1 MADEIY
7 TRLETEFKGIRDERG
22 LHANTATRIGTAFL
36 ELLYLLRR
44 FGIYEGKLASEDYV
58 KDQQGFAIYKEG
70 DKWKIEIDNAQI
82 RNLLTA
88 AEAEIGEATI
98 DQAEIGTIKNRTEF
112 LLGLKTFGSILLGNY
127 ASGVEGGIITA
138 TGDAELKEL
147 VTRGLARLAELLVD
161 GDSAFGGKLSSL
173 LFNSGFLTGQG
184 WAILKEKVINAA
196 GVEEDKYTLEIDNV
210 TVRGLLRV
218 YELVVS
224 QLRGEYDNYRFAAMM
239 SIHHYD
245 PETGRIWLETEGG
258 RIKGNPYNAGTY
270 IECQQYQPGNDVVS
284 GGDGYLTKH
293 YEFIV
298 KEAGTGGMTDVSGD
312 RLDWI
317 TFKNFTTQIEGGTP
331 ESLIQKGNVI
341 VRADHKTDPERKGVV
356 DIMTVGPKTPYMDV
370 VYGRKTNPEDFLKSR
385 IGNLE
390 GVRTDLFGWLEG
402 FGAYINN
409 FYGVGKFFNRQ
420 TGEGLEARI
429 EGTRQH
435 LQSVYTETT
444 FNISDDDNYITNGF
458 FQRGLQSWVI
468 CETDGTPL
476 SGEDDDEMIGSGD
489 EPLLFNGNLLAY
501 RNRLTAE
508 PVVKDGIR
516 MLHLLGMGVS
526 QDFSLIKSNGY
537 HDEMASAID
546 TSDTSFVTVADTL
559 YMGIRILPVTSG
571 TLSFKFR
578 KNNGSVIGREFNLNA
593 GHDWLLQQAMDS
605 KSQPWDYTGSGKLV
619 ISYTGECYIRFV
631 ALQTDP
637 IVNSKTQ
644 FTTLFEQT
652 SRRITLE
659 AKKASDD
666 LTEAV
671 ASINIEYNRLTTTV
685 TNNKTA
691 ADNALDSLRSRATS
705 LEGRATSAEGRLDD
719 LEDDSSSYATWI
731 EQTDRTINLWAA
743 QFDASGNIKK
753 FSAIEQS
760 ISNIQTTV
768 TNNKTAADN
777 ALDSLRSRATSLE
790 GRATSAEGRL
800 DDLEDDSS
808 SYATWIEQTDRTIN
822 LWAAQFDASGNI
834 KKFSAIEQSI
844 DGISSTVQ
852 SHTSSISSLNNSM
865 STANGNISTLQGNVT
880 TLQSNYSS
888 LVSTVSG
895 ISGRVTTVEGY
906 KTTIDSHTSS
916 IGSLNSEMDGME
928 SQLTSATSRV
938 SALEIDNSSIKQF
951 VTKYEQS
958 GVPINNAGEWEMG
971 NTSESDTSIA
981 DRTYD
986 NIKVS
991 STNVCRTRKLFRV
1004 TTATFCTLNSGYNV
1018 GMVFFTENQRVYST
1032 TPWSGWKAPASNGV
1046 CSFDIPTVVK
1056 YAALL
1061 FRKADASN
1069 ISDYS
1074 VTIRKSGVTI
1084 TSDTLVTGAEIALFI
1099 TEDDLSNIQLKADN
1113 IDFEFS
1119 NRWSVKAKNHSEV
1132 MSLDTNGDLT
1142 VKGVIRCEMVYSNV
1156 STMTGDGNIN
1166 PATSRCNVIH
1176 LVSGVTAKLPRS
1188 NDYPGL
1194 EVTFF
1199 SRATTRTWWNPIIEA
1214 DDPIYIGEEDLVT
1227 DASNQVQLKRNLAA
1241 KFLSVGSSWQLIG
1254 GSVEKVS

>member
-760 ISNIQTTV
+760 I
-768 TNNKTAADN
+768 
-777 ALDSLRSRATSLE
+777 
-790 GRATSAEGRL
+790 
-800 DDLEDDSS
+800 
-808 SYATWIEQTDRTIN
+808 
-822 LWAAQFDASGNI
+822 
-834 KKFSAIEQSI
+834 

>member
-317 TFKNFTTQIEGGTP
+317 TFRNFTTQMEGGTP
-331 ESLIQKGNVI
+331 ESLIQKGDVI
-341 VRADHKTDPERKGVV
+341 VRADHESDPERKGVV

-489 EPLLFNGNLLAY
+489 EPLLFNGNILAY

-546 TSDTSFVTVADTL
+546 SSNTSFVTVADTL

-578 KNNGSVIGREFNLNA
+578 RNDGSAIGREFNLNA
-593 GHDWLLQQAMDS
+593 GHDWVLQQAMDS
-605 KSQPWDYTGSGKLV
+605 KSQPWVYTGSGKLV

-691 ADNALDSLRSRATS
+691 ADNALDSLRSRASS

-760 ISNIQTTV
+760 IN
-768 TNNKTAADN
+768 
-777 ALDSLRSRATSLE
+777 
-790 GRATSAEGRL
+790 
-800 DDLEDDSS
+800 
-808 SYATWIEQTDRTIN
+808 
-822 LWAAQFDASGNI
+822 
-834 KKFSAIEQSI
+834 
-844 DGISSTVQ
+844 GISSTVQ
-852 SHTSSISSLNNSM
+852 SHTSSISSLNNSV

-928 SQLTSATSRV
+928 SQLTSATSRI

-971 NTSESDTSIA
+971 NTKESDTSIA

-986 NIKVS
+986 NIKTS

-1018 GMVFFTENQRVYST
+1018 GMVFFTENQRVYSK

-1046 CSFDIPTVVK
+1046 CSFDIPSVVK

-1061 FRKADASN
+1061 FRKADSSN

-1084 TSDTLVTGAEIALFI
+1084 TSDTLVTGAEISLFI

-1199 SRATTRTWWNPIIEA
+1199 SRATTRNWWNPIIEA
-1214 DDPIYIGEEDLVT
+1214 DDPIYIGEEVLVT

>member
-317 TFKNFTTQIEGGTP
+317 TFENFTTQMEGGTP
-331 ESLIQKGNVI
+331 ESLIQKGDVI
-341 VRADHKTDPERKGVV
+341 VRADHESDPERKGVV

-546 TSDTSFVTVADTL
+546 SSDTSFVTVADTL

-578 KNNGSVIGREFNLNA
+578 RNDGSAIGREFNLNA
-593 GHDWLLQQAMDS
+593 GHDWVLQQAMDS
-605 KSQPWDYTGSGKLV
+605 KSQPWVYTGSGKLV

-666 LTEAV
+666 LSEAV

-691 ADNALDSLRSRATS
+691 ADNALDSLRSRASS

-760 ISNIQTTV
+760 ISSIQTTV

-777 ALDSLRSRATSLE
+777 AFATLSNTTLPAI
-790 GRATSAEGRL
+790 RNDITSA
-800 DDLEDDSS
+800 
-808 SYATWIEQTDRTIN
+808 YN
-822 LWAAQFDASGNI
+822 LA
-834 KKFSAIEQSI
+834 
-844 DGISSTVQ
+844 
-852 SHTSSISSLNNSM
+852 
-865 STANGNISTLQGNVT
+865 
-880 TLQSNYSS
+880 
-888 LVSTVSG
+888 
-895 ISGRVTTVEGY
+895 
-906 KTTIDSHTSS
+906 
-916 IGSLNSEMDGME
+916 
-928 SQLTSATSRV
+928 
-938 SALEIDNSSIKQF
+938 
-951 VTKYEQS
+951 
-958 GVPINNAGEWEMG
+958 
-971 NTSESDTSIA
+971 
-981 DRTYD
+981 
-986 NIKVS
+986 
-991 STNVCRTRKLFRV
+991 
-1004 TTATFCTLNSGYNV
+1004 NSGYNLAD
-1018 GMVFFTENQRVYST
+1018 SA
-1032 TPWSGWKAPASNGV
+1032 W
-1046 CSFDIPTVVK
+1046 D
-1056 YAALL
+1056 
-1061 FRKADASN
+1061 KADAAQ
-1069 ISDYS
+1069 D
-1074 VTIRKSGVTI
+1074 GVTALNATWVI
-1084 TSDTLVTGAEIALFI
+1084 QHSDRLELVSGQFDKNGKLTNTAGLVTGNGTFASLFASALNNDQTVAKVADI
-1099 TEDDLSNIQLKADN
+1099 TVFVDNYGKSNAAIKADKIKFETFDWTIKNPDTQNTIFHLDSDGNLSIAGSITAINSGN
-1113 IDFEFS
+1113 ISMTSDVNFYVNGRKFARFGSTVSDFEAMLYVRNDGGQCISAQSFDGGVGLSVLGNAGSKAIQSVGPSEFLLREGETVSIASVSSSSGFINTYFAPYSCMRTSSFTLPS
-1119 NRWSVKAKNHSEV
+1119 NPKLGTLLICKGKSS
-1132 MSLDTNGDLT
+1132 DLT
-1142 VKGVIRCEMVYSNV
+1142 VTTNSHPVLHGDSSDVLVAANSSYNFGRNAFLLFYMGSQWGLIYS
-1156 STMTGDGNIN
+1156 
-1166 PATSRCNVIH
+1166 A
-1176 LVSGVTAKLPRS
+1176 
-1188 NDYPGL
+1188 
-1194 EVTFF
+1194 
-1199 SRATTRTWWNPIIEA
+1199 
-1214 DDPIYIGEEDLVT
+1214 
-1227 DASNQVQLKRNLAA
+1227 
-1241 KFLSVGSSWQLIG
+1241 
-1254 GSVEKVS
+1254 

>member
-98 DQAEIGTIKNRTEF
+98 DQAKIGTIKNRTEF

-331 ESLIQKGNVI
+331 ESLIQKGDVI
-341 VRADHKTDPERKGVV
+341 VRADHESDPERKGVV

-444 FNISDDDNYITNGF
+444 FNISDDDNFITNGF

-546 TSDTSFVTVADTL
+546 SSDTSFVTVADTL

-593 GHDWLLQQAMDS
+593 GHDWVLQQAMDS
-605 KSQPWDYTGSGKLV
+605 KSLPWDYTGSGKLV

-760 ISNIQTTV
+760 ISSIQTTV

-777 ALDSLRSRATSLE
+777 AFATLNDTTLPAI
-790 GRATSAEGRL
+790 RNDITSA
-800 DDLEDDSS
+800 
-808 SYATWIEQTDRTIN
+808 YN
-822 LWAAQFDASGNI
+822 LA
-834 KKFSAIEQSI
+834 
-844 DGISSTVQ
+844 
-852 SHTSSISSLNNSM
+852 
-865 STANGNISTLQGNVT
+865 
-880 TLQSNYSS
+880 
-888 LVSTVSG
+888 
-895 ISGRVTTVEGY
+895 
-906 KTTIDSHTSS
+906 
-916 IGSLNSEMDGME
+916 
-928 SQLTSATSRV
+928 
-938 SALEIDNSSIKQF
+938 
-951 VTKYEQS
+951 
-958 GVPINNAGEWEMG
+958 
-971 NTSESDTSIA
+971 
-981 DRTYD
+981 
-986 NIKVS
+986 
-991 STNVCRTRKLFRV
+991 
-1004 TTATFCTLNSGYNV
+1004 NSGYNLAD
-1018 GMVFFTENQRVYST
+1018 SA
-1032 TPWSGWKAPASNGV
+1032 W
-1046 CSFDIPTVVK
+1046 D
-1056 YAALL
+1056 
-1061 FRKADASN
+1061 KADAAQ
-1069 ISDYS
+1069 D
-1074 VTIRKSGVTI
+1074 GVTALNATWVI
-1084 TSDTLVTGAEIALFI
+1084 QHSDRLELVSGQFDKNGKLTNTAGLVTGNGTFASLFASALKDDQTVAKVADI
-1099 TEDDLSNIQLKADN
+1099 TVFVDNYGKSNAAIKADRIKFETFDWTVKNPDTQNTIFHLDSDGNLSIAGSITAINSGN
-1113 IDFEFS
+1113 ISMTNDVNFYVNGKKFARFGSSVSNFEAMLYVRNDGGQCISAQSFDGGVGLSVLGNAGSKAIQSVGPSEFS
-1119 NRWSVKAKNHSEV
+1119 LREGETLSITSISSSSGFVNTYFAPYSCMRTSSFTLPSNPKLATLLICKGKSSDLIVT
-1132 MSLDTNGDLT
+1132 TNGHPILHGDSSDVL
-1142 VKGVIRCEMVYSNV
+1142 VAANSSYNFGRNAFLLFYMGSQWGLIYS
-1156 STMTGDGNIN
+1156 
-1166 PATSRCNVIH
+1166 A
-1176 LVSGVTAKLPRS
+1176 
-1188 NDYPGL
+1188 
-1194 EVTFF
+1194 
-1199 SRATTRTWWNPIIEA
+1199 
-1214 DDPIYIGEEDLVT
+1214 
-1227 DASNQVQLKRNLAA
+1227 
-1241 KFLSVGSSWQLIG
+1241 
-1254 GSVEKVS
+1254 

>member
-317 TFKNFTTQIEGGTP
+317 TFKNFTTQMEGGTP
-331 ESLIQKGNVI
+331 ESLIQKGDVI
-341 VRADHKTDPERKGVV
+341 VRADHESDPERKGVV

-444 FNISDDDNYITNGF
+444 FNISDDDNFITNGF

-691 ADNALDSLRSRATS
+691 ADNALDSLRSRASS

-760 ISNIQTTV
+760 ISSIQTTV

-777 ALDSLRSRATSLE
+777 AFATLNDTTLPAI
-790 GRATSAEGRL
+790 RNDITSA
-800 DDLEDDSS
+800 
-808 SYATWIEQTDRTIN
+808 YN
-822 LWAAQFDASGNI
+822 LA
-834 KKFSAIEQSI
+834 
-844 DGISSTVQ
+844 
-852 SHTSSISSLNNSM
+852 
-865 STANGNISTLQGNVT
+865 
-880 TLQSNYSS
+880 
-888 LVSTVSG
+888 
-895 ISGRVTTVEGY
+895 
-906 KTTIDSHTSS
+906 
-916 IGSLNSEMDGME
+916 
-928 SQLTSATSRV
+928 
-938 SALEIDNSSIKQF
+938 
-951 VTKYEQS
+951 
-958 GVPINNAGEWEMG
+958 
-971 NTSESDTSIA
+971 
-981 DRTYD
+981 
-986 NIKVS
+986 
-991 STNVCRTRKLFRV
+991 
-1004 TTATFCTLNSGYNV
+1004 NSGYNLAD
-1018 GMVFFTENQRVYST
+1018 SA
-1032 TPWSGWKAPASNGV
+1032 W
-1046 CSFDIPTVVK
+1046 D
-1056 YAALL
+1056 
-1061 FRKADASN
+1061 KADAAQ
-1069 ISDYS
+1069 D
-1074 VTIRKSGVTI
+1074 GVTALNATWVI
-1084 TSDTLVTGAEIALFI
+1084 QHSDRLELVSGQFDKKGKLTNTAGLVTGNGTFASLFASALKDDQTVAKVADI
-1099 TEDDLSNIQLKADN
+1099 TVFVDNYGKSNAAIKADRIKFETFDWTVKNPDTQNTIFHLDSDGNLSIAGSITAINSGN
-1113 IDFEFS
+1113 ISMTNDVNFYVNGKKFARFGSSVSNFEAMLYVRNDGGQCISAQSFDGGVGLSVLGNAGSKAIQSVGPSEFS
-1119 NRWSVKAKNHSEV
+1119 LREGETLSITSISSSSGFINTYFAPYSCMRTSSFTLPSNPKLATLLICKGKS
-1132 MSLDTNGDLT
+1132 SDLT
-1142 VKGVIRCEMVYSNV
+1142 VTTSSHPILHGDSSDVLVAANSSYNFGRNAFILFYMGSQWGLIYS
-1156 STMTGDGNIN
+1156 
-1166 PATSRCNVIH
+1166 A
-1176 LVSGVTAKLPRS
+1176 
-1188 NDYPGL
+1188 
-1194 EVTFF
+1194 
-1199 SRATTRTWWNPIIEA
+1199 
-1214 DDPIYIGEEDLVT
+1214 
-1227 DASNQVQLKRNLAA
+1227 
-1241 KFLSVGSSWQLIG
+1241 
-1254 GSVEKVS
+1254 

>member
-22 LHANTATRIGTAFL
+22 LHANTATRIGNAFL

-98 DQAEIGTIKNRTEF
+98 DQAKIGTIKNRTEF

-258 RIKGNPYNAGTY
+258 RIKGNPYNAGTH

-317 TFKNFTTQIEGGTP
+317 TFKNFTTQMEGGTP
-331 ESLIQKGNVI
+331 ESLIQKGDVI
-341 VRADHKTDPERKGVV
+341 VRADHESDPERKGVV

-444 FNISDDDNYITNGF
+444 FNISDDDNFITNGF

-546 TSDTSFVTVADTL
+546 SSDTSFVTVADTL
-559 YMGIRILPVTSG
+559 YMGIRIMPVTSG

-760 ISNIQTTV
+760 ISSIQTTV

-777 ALDSLRSRATSLE
+777 AFATLNDTTLPAI
-790 GRATSAEGRL
+790 RNDITSA
-800 DDLEDDSS
+800 
-808 SYATWIEQTDRTIN
+808 YN
-822 LWAAQFDASGNI
+822 LA
-834 KKFSAIEQSI
+834 
-844 DGISSTVQ
+844 
-852 SHTSSISSLNNSM
+852 
-865 STANGNISTLQGNVT
+865 
-880 TLQSNYSS
+880 
-888 LVSTVSG
+888 
-895 ISGRVTTVEGY
+895 
-906 KTTIDSHTSS
+906 
-916 IGSLNSEMDGME
+916 
-928 SQLTSATSRV
+928 
-938 SALEIDNSSIKQF
+938 
-951 VTKYEQS
+951 
-958 GVPINNAGEWEMG
+958 
-971 NTSESDTSIA
+971 
-981 DRTYD
+981 
-986 NIKVS
+986 
-991 STNVCRTRKLFRV
+991 
-1004 TTATFCTLNSGYNV
+1004 NSGYNLAD
-1018 GMVFFTENQRVYST
+1018 SA
-1032 TPWSGWKAPASNGV
+1032 W
-1046 CSFDIPTVVK
+1046 D
-1056 YAALL
+1056 
-1061 FRKADASN
+1061 KADAAQ
-1069 ISDYS
+1069 D
-1074 VTIRKSGVTI
+1074 GVTALNATWVI
-1084 TSDTLVTGAEIALFI
+1084 QHSDRLELVSGQFDKKGKLTNTAGLVTGNGTFASLFASALKDDQTVAKVADI
-1099 TEDDLSNIQLKADN
+1099 TVFVDNYGKSNAAIKADRIKFETFDWTVKNPDTQNTIFHLDSDGNLSIAGSITAINSGN
-1113 IDFEFS
+1113 ISMTNDVNFYVNGKKFARFGSSVSNFEAMLYVRNDGGQCISAQSFDGGVGLSVLGNAGSKAIQSVGPSEFS
-1119 NRWSVKAKNHSEV
+1119 LREGETLSITSISSSSGFINTYFAPYSCMRTSSFTLPSNPKLATLLICKGKS
-1132 MSLDTNGDLT
+1132 SDLT
-1142 VKGVIRCEMVYSNV
+1142 VTTSSHPILHGDSSDVLVAANSSYNFGRNAFILFYMGSQWGLIYS
-1156 STMTGDGNIN
+1156 
-1166 PATSRCNVIH
+1166 A
-1176 LVSGVTAKLPRS
+1176 
-1188 NDYPGL
+1188 
-1194 EVTFF
+1194 
-1199 SRATTRTWWNPIIEA
+1199 
-1214 DDPIYIGEEDLVT
+1214 
-1227 DASNQVQLKRNLAA
+1227 
-1241 KFLSVGSSWQLIG
+1241 
-1254 GSVEKVS
+1254 

>member
-88 AEAEIGEATI
+88 SEAEIGEATI

-317 TFKNFTTQIEGGTP
+317 TFRNFTTQMEGGTP
-331 ESLIQKGNVI
+331 ESLIQKGDVI
-341 VRADHKTDPERKGVV
+341 VRADHESDPERKGVV

-489 EPLLFNGNLLAY
+489 EPLLFNGNILAY

-546 TSDTSFVTVADTL
+546 SSNTSFVTVADTL

-578 KNNGSVIGREFNLNA
+578 RNGGSAIGREFNLNA
-593 GHDWLLQQAMDS
+593 GHDWVLQQAMDS
-605 KSQPWDYTGSGKLV
+605 KSQPWVYTGSGKLV

-691 ADNALDSLRSRATS
+691 ADNALDSLRSRASS

-760 ISNIQTTV
+760 IN
-768 TNNKTAADN
+768 
-777 ALDSLRSRATSLE
+777 
-790 GRATSAEGRL
+790 
-800 DDLEDDSS
+800 
-808 SYATWIEQTDRTIN
+808 
-822 LWAAQFDASGNI
+822 
-834 KKFSAIEQSI
+834 
-844 DGISSTVQ
+844 GISSTVQ
-852 SHTSSISSLNNSM
+852 SHTSSIDSLNNSM

-928 SQLTSATSRV
+928 SQLTSATSRI

-971 NTSESDTSIA
+971 NTRESDTSIA

-986 NIKVS
+986 NIKTS

-1018 GMVFFTENQRVYST
+1018 GMVFFTENQRVYSK

-1046 CSFDIPTVVK
+1046 CSFDIPSVVK

-1061 FRKADASN
+1061 FRKADSSN

-1084 TSDTLVTGAEIALFI
+1084 TSDTLVTGAEISLFI

-1214 DDPIYIGEEDLVT
+1214 DDPIYIGEEVLVT

-1254 GSVEKVS
+1254 GSVEKVN

>member
-1 MADEIY
+1 
-7 TRLETEFKGIRDERG
+7 
-22 LHANTATRIGTAFL
+22 
-36 ELLYLLRR
+36 
-44 FGIYEGKLASEDYV
+44 
-58 KDQQGFAIYKEG
+58 
-70 DKWKIEIDNAQI
+70 
-82 RNLLTA
+82 
-88 AEAEIGEATI
+88 
-98 DQAEIGTIKNRTEF
+98 
-112 LLGLKTFGSILLGNY
+112 
-127 ASGVEGGIITA
+127 
-138 TGDAELKEL
+138 
-147 VTRGLARLAELLVD
+147 
-161 GDSAFGGKLSSL
+161 
-173 LFNSGFLTGQG
+173 
-184 WAILKEKVINAA
+184 
-196 GVEEDKYTLEIDNV
+196 
-210 TVRGLLRV
+210 
-218 YELVVS
+218 
-224 QLRGEYDNYRFAAMM
+224 
-239 SIHHYD
+239 
-245 PETGRIWLETEGG
+245 
-258 RIKGNPYNAGTY
+258 
-270 IECQQYQPGNDVVS
+270 
-284 GGDGYLTKH
+284 
-293 YEFIV
+293 
-298 KEAGTGGMTDVSGD
+298 
-312 RLDWI
+312 
-317 TFKNFTTQIEGGTP
+317 
-331 ESLIQKGNVI
+331 
-341 VRADHKTDPERKGVV
+341 
-356 DIMTVGPKTPYMDV
+356 
-370 VYGRKTNPEDFLKSR
+370 
-385 IGNLE
+385 
-390 GVRTDLFGWLEG
+390 
-402 FGAYINN
+402 
-409 FYGVGKFFNRQ
+409 
-420 TGEGLEARI
+420 
-429 EGTRQH
+429 
-435 LQSVYTETT
+435 
-444 FNISDDDNYITNGF
+444 
-458 FQRGLQSWVI
+458 
-468 CETDGTPL
+468 
-476 SGEDDDEMIGSGD
+476 
-489 EPLLFNGNLLAY
+489 
-501 RNRLTAE
+501 
-508 PVVKDGIR
+508 
-516 MLHLLGMGVS
+516 
-526 QDFSLIKSNGY
+526 
-537 HDEMASAID
+537 
-546 TSDTSFVTVADTL
+546 
-559 YMGIRILPVTSG
+559 
-571 TLSFKFR
+571 
-578 KNNGSVIGREFNLNA
+578 
-593 GHDWLLQQAMDS
+593 
-605 KSQPWDYTGSGKLV
+605 
-619 ISYTGECYIRFV
+619 
-631 ALQTDP
+631 
-637 IVNSKTQ
+637 
-644 FTTLFEQT
+644 
-652 SRRITLE
+652 
-659 AKKASDD
+659 
-666 LTEAV
+666 
-671 ASINIEYNRLTTTV
+671 
-685 TNNKTA
+685 
-691 ADNALDSLRSRATS
+691 
-705 LEGRATSAEGRLDD
+705 
-719 LEDDSSSYATWI
+719 
-731 EQTDRTINLWAA
+731 
-743 QFDASGNIKK
+743 
-753 FSAIEQS
+753 
-760 ISNIQTTV
+760 
-768 TNNKTAADN
+768 
-777 ALDSLRSRATSLE
+777 
-790 GRATSAEGRL
+790 
-800 DDLEDDSS
+800 
-808 SYATWIEQTDRTIN
+808 
-822 LWAAQFDASGNI
+822 
-834 KKFSAIEQSI
+834 
-844 DGISSTVQ
+844 
-852 SHTSSISSLNNSM
+852 M

>member
-258 RIKGNPYNAGTY
+258 RIKGNPYNAGSY

-331 ESLIQKGNVI
+331 ESLIQKGDVI
-341 VRADHKTDPERKGVV
+341 VRADHESDPERKGVV

-444 FNISDDDNYITNGF
+444 FNISDDDNFITNGF
-458 FQRGLQSWVI
+458 FQRGLQSWAI

-691 ADNALDSLRSRATS
+691 ADNALDNLRSRATS

-760 ISNIQTTV
+760 IN
-768 TNNKTAADN
+768 
-777 ALDSLRSRATSLE
+777 
-790 GRATSAEGRL
+790 
-800 DDLEDDSS
+800 
-808 SYATWIEQTDRTIN
+808 
-822 LWAAQFDASGNI
+822 
-834 KKFSAIEQSI
+834 
-844 DGISSTVQ
+844 GISSTVQ

-865 STANGNISTLQGNVT
+865 STANGNIDTLQGNVT

-928 SQLTSATSRV
+928 SQLTSATSRI

-971 NTSESDTSIA
+971 NTKESDTSIA

-1018 GMVFFTENQRVYST
+1018 GMVFFTENQRVYSK

-1046 CSFDIPTVVK
+1046 CSFDIPSAVK
-1056 YAALL
+1056 YAAML

-1084 TSDTLVTGAEIALFI
+1084 TSDTLVTGAEISLFI

-1142 VKGVIRCEMVYSNV
+1142 VKGVIRCEMLYSNV

-1199 SRATTRTWWNPIIEA
+1199 SRATTRNWWNPVIEA
-1214 DDPIYIGEEDLVT
+1214 DDPIYIGEEVLVT
-1227 DASNQVQLKRNLAA
+1227 DATNQVKLKRNLAA

>member
-317 TFKNFTTQIEGGTP
+317 TFKNFTTQMEGGTP
-331 ESLIQKGNVI
+331 ESLIQKGDVI
-341 VRADHKTDPERKGVV
+341 VRADHESDPERKGVV

-444 FNISDDDNYITNGF
+444 FNISDDDNFITNGF

-546 TSDTSFVTVADTL
+546 SSDTSFVTVADTL

-760 ISNIQTTV
+760 ISSIQTTV

-777 ALDSLRSRATSLE
+777 AFDTLSNTTLPAIRNDI
-790 GRATSAEGRL
+790 TSA
-800 DDLEDDSS
+800 
-808 SYATWIEQTDRTIN
+808 YN
-822 LWAAQFDASGNI
+822 LA
-834 KKFSAIEQSI
+834 
-844 DGISSTVQ
+844 
-852 SHTSSISSLNNSM
+852 
-865 STANGNISTLQGNVT
+865 
-880 TLQSNYSS
+880 
-888 LVSTVSG
+888 
-895 ISGRVTTVEGY
+895 
-906 KTTIDSHTSS
+906 
-916 IGSLNSEMDGME
+916 
-928 SQLTSATSRV
+928 
-938 SALEIDNSSIKQF
+938 
-951 VTKYEQS
+951 
-958 GVPINNAGEWEMG
+958 
-971 NTSESDTSIA
+971 
-981 DRTYD
+981 
-986 NIKVS
+986 
-991 STNVCRTRKLFRV
+991 
-1004 TTATFCTLNSGYNV
+1004 NSGYNLAD
-1018 GMVFFTENQRVYST
+1018 SA
-1032 TPWSGWKAPASNGV
+1032 W
-1046 CSFDIPTVVK
+1046 D
-1056 YAALL
+1056 
-1061 FRKADASN
+1061 KADAAQ
-1069 ISDYS
+1069 D
-1074 VTIRKSGVTI
+1074 GVTALNATWVI
-1084 TSDTLVTGAEIALFI
+1084 QHSDRLELVSGQFDKKGKLTNTAGLVTGNGTFASLFASALKDDQTVAKVADI
-1099 TEDDLSNIQLKADN
+1099 TVFVDNYGKSNAAIKADRIKFETFDWTVKNPDTQNTIFHLDSDGNLSIAGSITAINSGN
-1113 IDFEFS
+1113 ISMTNDVNFYVNSKKFARFGSSVSNFEAMLYVRNDGGQCISAQSFDGGVGLSVLGNAGSKAIQSVGPSEFS
-1119 NRWSVKAKNHSEV
+1119 LREGETLSITSISSSSGFINTYFAPYSCMRTSSFTLPSNPKLATLLICKGKS
-1132 MSLDTNGDLT
+1132 SDLT
-1142 VKGVIRCEMVYSNV
+1142 VTTSSHPILHGDSSDVLVAANSSYNFGRNAFILFYMGSQWGLIYS
-1156 STMTGDGNIN
+1156 
-1166 PATSRCNVIH
+1166 A
-1176 LVSGVTAKLPRS
+1176 
-1188 NDYPGL
+1188 
-1194 EVTFF
+1194 
-1199 SRATTRTWWNPIIEA
+1199 
-1214 DDPIYIGEEDLVT
+1214 
-1227 DASNQVQLKRNLAA
+1227 
-1241 KFLSVGSSWQLIG
+1241 
-1254 GSVEKVS
+1254 

>member
-317 TFKNFTTQIEGGTP
+317 TFKNFTTQMEGGTP
-331 ESLIQKGNVI
+331 ESLIQKGDVI
-341 VRADHKTDPERKGVV
+341 VRADHESDPERKGVV

-444 FNISDDDNYITNGF
+444 FNISDDDNFITNGF

-546 TSDTSFVTVADTL
+546 SSDTSFVTVADTL

-685 TNNKTA
+685 T
-691 ADNALDSLRSRATS
+691 TS

-760 ISNIQTTV
+760 ISSIQTTV

-777 ALDSLRSRATSLE
+777 AFDTLSNTTLPAIRNDI
-790 GRATSAEGRL
+790 TSA
-800 DDLEDDSS
+800 
-808 SYATWIEQTDRTIN
+808 YN
-822 LWAAQFDASGNI
+822 LA
-834 KKFSAIEQSI
+834 
-844 DGISSTVQ
+844 
-852 SHTSSISSLNNSM
+852 
-865 STANGNISTLQGNVT
+865 
-880 TLQSNYSS
+880 
-888 LVSTVSG
+888 
-895 ISGRVTTVEGY
+895 
-906 KTTIDSHTSS
+906 
-916 IGSLNSEMDGME
+916 
-928 SQLTSATSRV
+928 
-938 SALEIDNSSIKQF
+938 
-951 VTKYEQS
+951 
-958 GVPINNAGEWEMG
+958 
-971 NTSESDTSIA
+971 
-981 DRTYD
+981 
-986 NIKVS
+986 
-991 STNVCRTRKLFRV
+991 
-1004 TTATFCTLNSGYNV
+1004 NSGYNLAD
-1018 GMVFFTENQRVYST
+1018 SA
-1032 TPWSGWKAPASNGV
+1032 W
-1046 CSFDIPTVVK
+1046 D
-1056 YAALL
+1056 
-1061 FRKADASN
+1061 KADAAQ
-1069 ISDYS
+1069 D
-1074 VTIRKSGVTI
+1074 GVTALNATWVI
-1084 TSDTLVTGAEIALFI
+1084 QHSDRLELVSGQFDKKGKLTNTAGLVTGNGTFASLFASALKDDQTVAKVADI
-1099 TEDDLSNIQLKADN
+1099 TVFVDNYGKSNAAIKADRIKFETFDWTVKNPDTQNTIFHLDSDGNLSIAGSITAINSGN
-1113 IDFEFS
+1113 ISMTNDVNFYVNSKKFARFGSSVSNFEAMLYVRNDGGQCISAQSFDGGVGLSVLGNAGSKAIQSVGPSEFS
-1119 NRWSVKAKNHSEV
+1119 LREGETLSITSISSSSGFINTYFAPYSCMRTSSFTLPSNPKLATLLICKGKS
-1132 MSLDTNGDLT
+1132 SDLT
-1142 VKGVIRCEMVYSNV
+1142 VTTSSHPILHGDSSDVLVAANSSYNFGRNAFILFYMGSQWGLIYS
-1156 STMTGDGNIN
+1156 
-1166 PATSRCNVIH
+1166 A
-1176 LVSGVTAKLPRS
+1176 
-1188 NDYPGL
+1188 
-1194 EVTFF
+1194 
-1199 SRATTRTWWNPIIEA
+1199 
-1214 DDPIYIGEEDLVT
+1214 
-1227 DASNQVQLKRNLAA
+1227 
-1241 KFLSVGSSWQLIG
+1241 
-1254 GSVEKVS
+1254 